1 MPIKTKIM
9 MRKYFS
15 LTALASLLLCTL
27 YTQAQTTPDQ
37 QLKNLIGKWELV
49 RYSEQGVQVDKTQAA
64 LPQALKVYNYV
75 RGQRARVWYGY
86 DSDYSP
92 DLSNRQRRNLERWA
106 ERDSTVEVNRVREA
120 IEMPYFAV
128 FFADSTLALYNK
140 DPEDGSIH
148 LPESRHFVFNPKSM
162 SLDIFEASNY
172 SGRPVQWQAQVL
184 ELSAEK
190 MLLFLPED
198 GEIVELIKRPFIL
211 P

>member
-1 MPIKTKIM
+1 
-9 MRKYFS
+9 MRNFFS
-15 LTALASLLLCTL
+15 VFVLACLLLGATG
-27 YTQAQTTPDQ
+27 YTRAQTTPELQFKD
-37 QLKNLIGKWELV
+37 LIGKWEVV
-49 RYSEQGVQVDKTQAA
+49 RYSEQGLQVDKSQAA
-64 LPQALKVYNYV
+64 LPQALQVYNYV

-92 DLSNRQRRNLERWA
+92 ELNNRQRRNLERWA

-120 IEMPYFAV
+120 IEMPYFAI

-140 DPEDGSIH
+140 DPKDGSIH
-148 LPESRHFVFNPKSM
+148 LPESRHFVFHPESR

-172 SGRPVQWQAQVL
+172 SGRPIQWQAQVL

-190 MLLFLPED
+190 MTLFLPED
-198 GEIVELIKRPFIL
+198 GEIVALIKRPFIL